1 MKQKTSRGFCGKVQ
15 ITFRLKETAVRL
27 TGGPHLSGLKVQTEE
42 QSATAPE
49 RCGGRRRRST
59 ARQGD
64 RGLPSRSVHR
74 SASVGGGGGRRR
86 ALCRR
91 RPLLRRT
98 AVRAVVDLAGGSAG
112 SKLTWGLTYWR
123 WYEATGESR
132 AAEEF
137 SLERTFLEPEADEGD
152 RSRGRKAPRGPS
164 SG

>member
-1 MKQKTSRGFCGKVQ
+1 MKQKTPRGLCGKVQ
-15 ITFRLKETAVRL
+15 ITFCLRKIKTTAVRL

-74 SASVGGGGGRRR
+74 SASAGGGGGRRR

-91 RPLLRRT
+91 RPLLWRT
-98 AVRAVVDLAGGSAG
+98 AIRAVVDLA
-112 SKLTWGLTYWR
+112 
-123 WYEATGESR
+123 
-132 AAEEF
+132 
-137 SLERTFLEPEADEGD
+137 EGAV
-152 RSRGRKAPRGPS
+152 GIK
-164 SG
+164 